1 MLPAITVQL
10 LARKPKEGAPS
21 GADGSGTLESAGGGW
36 AIKNNL
42 VWEQKASITAVS
54 STLYMDAGERTFWVT
69 LEAEKK
75 QTISFY
81 LDISLSNGLKG
92 LINLI

>member
-1 MLPAITVQL
+1 MLPTITVQL

-54 STLYMDAGERTFWVT
+54 STLYLDGGRELSGSPGSRKRTDNIIYV
-69 LEAEKK
+69 
-75 QTISFY
+75 
-81 LDISLSNGLKG
+81 DISLSDGLKG